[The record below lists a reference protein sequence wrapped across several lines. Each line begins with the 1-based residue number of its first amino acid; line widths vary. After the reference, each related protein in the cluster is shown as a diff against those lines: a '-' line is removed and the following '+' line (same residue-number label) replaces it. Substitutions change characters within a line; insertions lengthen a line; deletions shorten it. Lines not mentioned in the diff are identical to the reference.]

1 MLGVVHACVGAGVGS
16 LLRGRLGAF
25 VAGVASHAVTDALPH
40 KDCSPWVDVPLT
52 IGALGAVALLRGA
65 DSPEFWGA
73 LGGIAPD
80 AEHALVLTGLIGGED
95 EVFPTH
101 SCSGAAH
108 GRENGER
115 WSQLAVAA
123 VSLLVMARCGRKCV
137 DTMPGR

>member
-16 LLRGRLGAF
+16 LLRGRWGAF
-25 VAGVASHAVTDALPH
+25 AAGLVSHAVIDALPH

-52 IGALGAVALLRGA
+52 AGTLGAVALLRGV

-73 LGGIAPD
+73 LGAITPD
-80 AEHALVLTGLIGGED
+80 AEHALVLTGAIGAED

-101 SCSGAAH
+101 AGSGAAH

-115 WSQLAVAA
+115 WSQFAVAA
-123 VSLLVMARCGRKCV
+123 VSLIMMARCGRKRV